1 MQEYIILF
9 LFIITG
15 YLLGSIPFGYIIAK
29 RKNIDITKQGSGNIG
44 ATNVSR
50 SLGPKYALLVAVLDI
65 LKALLPIYIASYYIS
80 NDWYMLFVI
89 ITPMIGHI
97 FPIWLNFKGGKAVS
111 PVLGDGLVPCDGW
124 DCTSDD
130 LTGMVGSIFDLV
142 AFQIVPA
149 LAVIGFVIAGIIM
162 ITSGG
167 DPAKFNQGKSAMI
180 AIAVGLIIV
189 YLAWA
194 IVKLFIDIIGG
205 AEWTKMFFQ

>member
-9 LFIITG
+9 FFIITG

-89 ITPMIGHI
+89 IAPMIGHI
-97 FPIWLNFKGGKAVS
+97 FPIWLNFKGGRLFMFLPLSFTS
-111 PVLGDGLVPCDGW
+111 PDGKHCH
-124 DCTSDD
+124 S
-130 LTGMVGSIFDLV
+130 
-142 AFQIVPA
+142 
-149 LAVIGFVIAGIIM
+149 
-162 ITSGG
+162 
-167 DPAKFNQGKSAMI
+167 
-180 AIAVGLIIV
+180 
-189 YLAWA
+189 
-194 IVKLFIDIIGG
+194 
-205 AEWTKMFFQ
+205 

>member
-9 LFIITG
+9 FFIITG

-89 ITPMIGHI
+89 IAPMIGHI

-111 PVLGDGLVPCDGW
+111 TVFAA
-124 DCTSDD
+124 
-130 LTGMVGSIFDLV
+130 IFY
-142 AFQIVPA
+142 
-149 LAVIGFVIAGIIM
+149 IAGWKALPFLVIWAIMLKLIKIMSLTNLIIILFIPIWFWIETHSLPYLYLGLFCVIM
-162 ITSGG
+162 IYWTHRENI
-167 DPAKFNQGKSAMI
+167 KR
-180 AIAVGLIIV
+180 LIEGNEKK
-189 YLAWA
+189 
-194 IVKLFIDIIGG
+194 IVK
-205 AEWTKMFFQ
+205 

>member
-89 ITPMIGHI
+89 IAPMIGHI

-111 PVLGDGLVPCDGW
+111 TVFAAIFYITGWKALPFLVIWAIMLKLIKIMSLTNLIIILFIPIWFWIETHSLPYLYLGLFCV
-124 DCTSDD
+124 
-130 LTGMVGSIFDLV
+130 
-142 AFQIVPA
+142 
-149 LAVIGFVIAGIIM
+149 IM
-162 ITSGG
+162 IYWTHRENI
-167 DPAKFNQGKSAMI
+167 KR
-180 AIAVGLIIV
+180 LIEGNEKK
-189 YLAWA
+189 
-194 IVKLFIDIIGG
+194 IVK
-205 AEWTKMFFQ
+205 